1 MIKFYIFF
9 ITSFVFASNVYST
22 NVVVID
28 VNSLINNSKH
38 FLEIS
43 KKINI
48 SQQEY
53 KNNLK
58 NIEQDLYKKKEELEN
73 LKLIVNDEE
82 FNIKKNEYYNE
93 VANFEN
99 DVANFNNH
107 YENEIINIKN
117 IIFSKISEL
126 IQNYAIENQIDLILD
141 KNQYLLS
148 SDKINISEKIL
159 IQLNDSII
167 DLEFTEYEN

>member
-9 ITSFVFASNVYST
+9 ITSFFFASNVYST

-43 KKINI
+43 NKINF

-58 NIEQDLYKKKEELEN
+58 NIEQNLYKKKEELEN

-159 IQLNDSII
+159 IELNESII

>member
-9 ITSFVFASNVYST
+9 ITSFIFASNVYST

-43 KKINI
+43 NKINF

-58 NIEQDLYKKKEELEN
+58 NIEQNLYKKKEELEN

-148 SDKINISEKIL
+148 ADKINISEKIL
-159 IQLNDSII
+159 LQLNDSII
-167 DLEFTEYEN
+167 NLEFTEYEN

>member
-1 MIKFYIFF
+1 MIKFYIFLIAF
-9 ITSFVFASNVYST
+9 IIFASNAYST
-22 NVVVID
+22 TVVVID
-28 VNSLINNSKH
+28 INSLINNSKH
-38 FLEIS
+38 FVEIS
-43 KKINI
+43 EKINI

-53 KNNLK
+53 KNKFK
-58 NIEQDLYKKKEELEN
+58 NIEQNLYKKKEELEN

-93 VANFEN
+93 VSNFEN

-159 IQLNDSII
+159 IQLNNSII
-167 DLEFTEYEN
+167 DLEFNEYEN

>member
-1 MIKFYIFF
+1 MRKFYIFF
-9 ITSFVFASNVYST
+9 ITSVVFASNVYST
-22 NVVVID
+22 NIVVID

-43 KKINI
+43 NKINF

-58 NIEQDLYKKKEELEN
+58 NIEQNLYKKKEELEN

-159 IQLNDSII
+159 IKLNDSII
-167 DLEFTEYEN
+167 DLEFNEYEN

>member
-1 MIKFYIFF
+1 MRNFYIFF
-9 ITSFVFASNVYST
+9 ITSVAFASNVYST
-22 NVVVID
+22 NIVVID

-43 KKINI
+43 NKINF

-58 NIEQDLYKKKEELEN
+58 NIEQNLYKKKEELEN

-82 FNIKKNEYYNE
+82 FDIKKNEYYNE

-148 SDKINISEKIL
+148 ADKINISEKIL

-167 DLEFTEYEN
+167 DLEFNEYEN

>member
-1 MIKFYIFF
+1 LRKFYIFF
-9 ITSFVFASNVYST
+9 ITSVVFASNVYST
-22 NVVVID
+22 NIVVID

-43 KKINI
+43 NKINF

-58 NIEQDLYKKKEELEN
+58 NIEQNLYKKKEELEN

-159 IQLNDSII
+159 IKLNDSII
-167 DLEFTEYEN
+167 DLEFNEYEN

>member
-1 MIKFYIFF
+1 MRKFYIFF
-9 ITSFVFASNVYST
+9 ITSVVFASNVYST
-22 NVVVID
+22 NIVVID

-43 KKINI
+43 NKINF

-58 NIEQDLYKKKEELEN
+58 NIEQNLYKKKEELEN

-126 IQNYAIENQIDLILD
+126 IENYAIKNQIDLILD
-141 KNQYLLS
+141 KNQYLIS
-148 SDKINISEKIL
+148 SDKINISEKIS
-159 IQLNDSII
+159 IELNDTII
-167 DLEFTEYEN
+167 DLDFTQYEN

>member
-1 MIKFYIFF
+1 MIKFYIFCITFF
-9 ITSFVFASNVYST
+9 IFTSSVYST
-22 NVVVID
+22 NIVVID
-28 VNSLINNSKH
+28 INYLINNSKH

-43 KKINI
+43 EKINF
-48 SQQEY
+48 SQEEY
-53 KNNLK
+53 KNKFK
-58 NIEQDLYKKKEELEN
+58 NIEQNLYKKKEELEN

-82 FNIKKNEYYNE
+82 FDIKKNEYYNE

-99 DVANFNNH
+99 DVTNFNNH

-148 SDKINISEKIL
+148 ADKINISEKIL

-167 DLEFTEYEN
+167 GLEFTEYEN

>member
-9 ITSFVFASNVYST
+9 ITSFIFATNVYST

-43 KKINI
+43 NKINF

-58 NIEQDLYKKKEELEN
+58 NIEQNLYKKKEELEN

-117 IIFSKISEL
+117 VIFSKISEL

-148 SDKINISEKIL
+148 ADKINISEKIL

-167 DLEFTEYEN
+167 DLAFTEYEN